1 MSLRKLCIYILLPCK
16 REVKMVDIEQVF
28 FLRFYR
34 TSLVNKGFIVWHKE
48 HWKNDLRTCL
58 FSSTEKE
65 ASYLQKW
72 RRVSVFSFSS
82 SIPTEKLQKI
92 FLLSR
97 KIFVKENF
105 RAPASTSAKCYC
117 GNKTGNPE
125 RALSLH
131 LARSGSQSQRRI
143 WFILP
148 ARGACQILK
157 VFIPLCRCVELC
169 IVSMICNYA

>member
-1 MSLRKLCIYILLPCK
+1 MQARGQDGLISSKFSFCVFIELAWSIKDLLYGIK
-16 REVKMVDIEQVF
+16 NTEKTIFV
-28 FLRFYR
+28 
-34 TSLVNKGFIVWHKE
+34 LVYFRAPKI
-48 HWKNDLRTCL
+48 
-58 FSSTEKE
+58 KE

-82 SIPTEKLQKI
+82 SIPTEKLQKL

-97 KIFVKENF
+97 KIFAKENF

-148 ARGACQILK
+148 ARGACQIIK